1 MKHIETKPP
10 PRHRLPV
17 VITTSEWES
26 TPRGGEGDGVGLG
39 VQLAPVGGHGRAAA
53 LRNRKDV
60 SILAARHLCRKAQRT
75 VWRIPWFPQ
84 TSPFDSRRFGN

>member
-1 MKHIETKPP
+1 MKHIETKP

-26 TPRGGEGDGVGLG
+26 TPSGREGDGVGLG
-39 VQLAPVGGHGRAAA
+39 VQLAPVGGGGWRSDGPPQQEGCVHPGCAPSV
-53 LRNRKDV
+53 LQG
-60 SILAARHLCRKAQRT
+60 IGT
-75 VWRIPWFPQ
+75 VWRIPWLPQ